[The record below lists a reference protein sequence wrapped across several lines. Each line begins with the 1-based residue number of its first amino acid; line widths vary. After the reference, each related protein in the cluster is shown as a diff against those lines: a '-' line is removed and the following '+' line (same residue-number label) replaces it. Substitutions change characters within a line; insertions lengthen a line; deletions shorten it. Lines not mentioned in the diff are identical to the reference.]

1 MHNVG
6 APVKLFA
13 AAVDG
18 SVRQYDKVQLWGGN
32 HDDMPVNGNLSVE
45 SDRELI
51 RELQEKLELCFGLHS
66 ITTAAEKAPA
76 AGGMFASGKLVSDE
90 HVVHFCKEYAG
101 AESLREVP
109 VLDLSQNQLTDAII
123 PTLIEFLDATM
134 PNLRRL
140 DLSYNLLSDRAC
152 LLLLQWIRGG

>member
-51 RELQEKLELCFGLHS
+51 WELQEKLELCFGLH
-66 ITTAAEKAPA
+66 INVERHKW
-76 AGGMFASGKLVSDE
+76 
-90 HVVHFCKEYAG
+90 
-101 AESLREVP
+101 
-109 VLDLSQNQLTDAII
+109 LSALPWRII
-123 PTLIEFLDATM
+123 GNDKPQR
-134 PNLRRL
+134 P
-140 DLSYNLLSDRAC
+140 
-152 LLLLQWIRGG
+152 G

>member
-1 MHNVG
+1 MRADFAYSLFAEMHNAG

-66 ITTAAEKAPA
+66 ITTAAEKATA
-76 AGGMFASGKLVSDE
+76 AGGVGAWGKPGVTE
-90 HVVHFCKEYAG
+90 G
-101 AESLREVP
+101 AAC
-109 VLDLSQNQLTDAII
+109 DL
-123 PTLIEFLDATM
+123 
-134 PNLRRL
+134 
-140 DLSYNLLSDRAC
+140 
-152 LLLLQWIRGG
+152 